1 MPKPGI
7 LQIAYYFPPIK
18 TVGTLRNARFAQ
30 SAPQY
35 WDKHYI
41 ISTAHTEVFDIE
53 NLDLPESSIIRIP
66 SYDFRFLF
74 WRLRRKKATYFNAEL
89 KQKGGVR
96 VLRRLLDS
104 FPFNVL
110 LGDGGW
116 WYIVRGYRQAKVLIQ
131 KEGISHLYSSFRP
144 LSDHVLAYLLVRRF
158 PHLVWIADF
167 RDVPVDPWLRN
178 VYWPGFQHWILR
190 KIFRRAQFFT
200 TVSAG
205 LAQHLE
211 QHYRRPVQVMY
222 NAPMAEQSEQASK
235 QRFPQFTIAYTG
247 SLYPEQNA
255 KQLFQAIQALIQEGK
270 MPRHN
275 IKLLTCG
282 KDGATWE
289 SWAAEFDLKNMLE
302 NRGVISHA
310 EALSIQHSTQINVL
324 LSWNSPGLQG
334 ILTSKVFEYLQARV
348 PILTLV
354 NGDKEAEL
362 EVLLHNYSPHN
373 LVVYPADDLQGIKDF
388 LYFHYQNWQEQRPSP
403 ADVRKVPDW
412 EGEMGKVFFN
422 EK

>member
-1 MPKPGI
+1 MPKTGI

-35 WDKHYI
+35 WGKHYV
-41 ISTAHTEVFDIE
+41 ISTAHTEVFDAE
-53 NLDLPESSIIRIP
+53 NLDFPAPNIIRVP

-74 WRLRRKKATYFNAEL
+74 WRLRRQKATYFNAEL

-104 FPFNVL
+104 FPFNIL
-110 LGDGGW
+110 LGDGGL
-116 WYIVRGYRQAKVLIQ
+116 WYIVKGYRQAKALIQ

-144 LSDHVLAYLLVRRF
+144 LSDHFLAYLLARRF
-158 PHLVWIADF
+158 PHLIWIADF

-178 VYWPGFQHWILR
+178 VYWPGFQHWVLR

-211 QHYRRPVQVMY
+211 HHYRCPVKVLY
-222 NAPMAEQSEQASK
+222 NAPLAVQAARVTK
-235 QRFPQFTIAYTG
+235 QEFLHFTIAYTG

-255 KQLFQAIQALIQEGK
+255 MQLFQAIQALIQEGK
-270 MPRHN
+270 IPLQN
-275 IKLLTCG
+275 IKLLICG
-282 KDGATWE
+282 KDGAQWE
-289 SWAAEFDLKNMLE
+289 SWATEFNVTSILE
-302 NRGVISHA
+302 NRGVIPHA
-310 EALSIQHSTQINVL
+310 EALTIQHSAQLNLL

-354 NGDKEAEL
+354 NGEKEL
-362 EVLLHNYSPHN
+362 ELEALLHTYSPHN
-373 LVVYPADDLQGIKDF
+373 LVVYPPDDLQGVKDF
-388 LYFHYQNWQEQRPSP
+388 LYFYYQNWQAQQPLPTDFRE
-403 ADVRKVPDW
+403 VPDW
-412 EGEMGKVFFN
+412 DGEMGKVF
-422 EK
+422 